1 MQESAAAAMGRL
13 VSAFPAPTNCIMT
26 AVFCPKAFLAFR
38 LITLDELVSKHVLT
52 GHIVWNESPG
62 KIPAGG
68 TMTPQWTVQVVS
80 HLNSCSDGS
89 TRSSACASTQPAVRS
104 VTIALQSS
112 MLRLDTKL
120 DGGDEVVAAVGAD
133 VAVAAA
139 AVAVG
144 KAVGDAVG
152 NGVVGNAV
160 GNGVVGN
167 AVGNAVGNEVG
178 IS

>member
-13 VSAFPAPTNCIMT
+13 VSALPAPTNCIMN
-26 AVFCPKAFLAFR
+26 AFLAFR

-120 DGGDEVVAAVGAD
+120 DGGVEVVAAVGAD
-133 VAVAAA
+133 VTTVAAA

-167 AVGNAVGNEVG
+167 AVGNVVGNEVG